1 LIYSK
6 KPFRYFLLL
15 MTSLLF
21 LQQAGAGE
29 WSGYLGIEGR
39 LFLDDPTDPR
49 QKGDNLSF
57 VAQPEYYTDWDNGNQ
72 SLLFVPFLRLDQ
84 NDPERSHADIRELIW
99 LKAGDNWELR
109 SGIGKVYWGV
119 AESQHLVDIINQT
132 DLIESPDGED
142 KLGQPMINL
151 SLLRVWGTV
160 DLFILPGFRERT
172 FPGRKGRLRTVPGI
186 DPNNALYE
194 SSREELHIDWALR
207 WSHIIGDWD
216 IGLSYFDGTSRDP
229 RFVPSGNRSG
239 EILFVPFYDQIQ
251 QAGLDVQVTK
261 EGWLWKL
268 EAINRRGMG
277 ETYTAFTGGFEY
289 TVVGIVGSQADLGLI
304 SEYLYDERDENALTL
319 FQNDLMLG
327 TRLTL
332 NDEQSTEFLLGII
345 TDLDETSER
354 SYFIEASRRLGDRWK
369 LNLEARFFSL
379 QNPAS
384 PFYALRNDDYL
395 QLELL
400 RYF

>member
-1 LIYSK
+1 MNICNKTSCHC
-6 KPFRYFLLL
+6 LLVL
-15 MTSLLF
+15 ACVLF
-21 LQQAGAGE
+21 QQHALAGE

-49 QKGDNLSF
+49 QEGNNLSF
-57 VAQPEYYTDWDNGNQ
+57 VAQPEYYTDWDDGRQ
-72 SLLFVPFLRLDQ
+72 SLLFVPFARADQ

-99 LKAGDNWELR
+99 LKASDDWELR
-109 SGIGKVYWGV
+109 AGIGKVYWGV
-119 AESQHLVDIINQT
+119 TESQHLVDIINQT

-151 SLLRVWGTV
+151 SLLRDWGTV
-160 DLFILPGFRERT
+160 DLFVLAGFRERT
-172 FPGRKGRLRTVPGI
+172 FPGVKGRLRSVPRI
-186 DPNNALYE
+186 DSNTALYE
-194 SSREELHIDWALR
+194 SSREERHIDWALR
-207 WSHIIGDWD
+207 WSQTLGDWD
-216 IGLSYFDGTSRDP
+216 VGLSYFDGTSRDP
-229 RFVPSGNRSG
+229 RVIPTVNSAG
-239 EILFVPFYDQIQ
+239 ETVLIPFYDQIRQ
-251 QAGLDVQVTK
+251 IGLDVQATK

-268 EAINRRGMG
+268 EAINRYGMG
-277 ETYTAFTGGFEY
+277 ETYNAFTGGFEY
-289 TVVGIVGSQADLGLI
+289 TFVGIMDSQSDLGLI
-304 SEYLYDERDENALTL
+304 SEYLYDDRGENALTL

-345 TDLDETSER
+345 TDLDDTSER

-369 LNLEARFFSL
+369 LNLEARIASL
-379 QNPAS
+379 QNPTS